1 MVKRRGGGRERGVI
15 SKPPIDEMDGRTF
28 LFFPS
33 HFLEGPGAGI
43 TQTEG
48 GIGGGGVIGARLAV

>member
-1 MVKRRGGGRERGVI
+1 MVKRRGGEGERGVI
-15 SKPPIDEMDGRTF
+15 SKPSIDEMDGRTF

-33 HFLEGPGAGI
+33 HFLEGAGV
-43 TQTEG
+43 TQREG

>member
-15 SKPPIDEMDGRTF
+15 SKPPIDEMDGWTF

-33 HFLEGPGAGI
+33 HFLEGAGV
-43 TQTEG
+43 TQREEG